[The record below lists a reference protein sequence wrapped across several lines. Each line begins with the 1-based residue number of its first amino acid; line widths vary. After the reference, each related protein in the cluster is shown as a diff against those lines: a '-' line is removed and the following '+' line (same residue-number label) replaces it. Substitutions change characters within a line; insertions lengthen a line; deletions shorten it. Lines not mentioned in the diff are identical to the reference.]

1 MYLNSVVSSA
11 ASVGR
16 TALVVSERFI
26 SLKNILMLY
35 LCYVT
40 LCYLPIGL

>member
-1 MYLNSVVSSA
+1 MNLNSVVSSA

-16 TALVVSERFI
+16 TVLVISERFI

-35 LCYVT
+35 LCYVM
-40 LCYLPIGL
+40 LCYVT